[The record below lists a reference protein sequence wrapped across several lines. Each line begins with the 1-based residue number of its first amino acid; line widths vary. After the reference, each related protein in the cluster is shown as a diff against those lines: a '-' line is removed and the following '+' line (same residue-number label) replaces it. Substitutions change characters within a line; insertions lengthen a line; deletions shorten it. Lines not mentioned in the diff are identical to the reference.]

1 MKIKKIVLI
10 LALICGTVTAVQGA
24 VSKLHRCENTLC
36 DSDDNI
42 VVLRGVSIAD
52 AKFTGTLRNPI
63 AGHYSNELA
72 DTPENQLRAT
82 IRLASD
88 ASKGWHSN
96 LIRVPIHPIG
106 GGWPFAGWNEAPEE
120 WTSFIDAAVDECELQ
135 DIYCILD
142 YHAINNWNYSI
153 MGWAKVAEFW
163 SWAADRYRNN
173 PNVIFEIYNE
183 PVSDDNCSS
192 DDCGPNGDI
201 AWSTFKDDIAQPMV
215 DFIRN
220 TIGATENL
228 ILVSSPWWTQMLKDI
243 NDNPIEDPAAVERIA
258 YTLHVYPWH
267 WYEDATLASK
277 VGETVNNYPVVVTE
291 FGYQDGTV
299 CPFNNCDGSGK
310 MIDQDGFGQFIKQYM
325 KDHNMS
331 WTAWAFDNA
340 FESIMFTDDQFTTL
354 AEGPG
359 YMGRYV
365 KDFLAE
371 EKDNYL
377 PCNPCVGSG
386 RPTAN
391 AGVDQVIIDSDQLPG
406 EPVTLSGSAVDTDG
420 TIEQYEWKEADVVLG
435 TGASI
440 AIALDDGIHTISL
453 TVTDNDGRTHTDNV
467 LINVQG
473 STFEPCTNILTNSS
487 FDDGMTGWDNWV
499 EGTSGQGTFTEQSGE
514 LHADI
519 TQAGLDW
526 QIQVWNSTSIE
537 SGKEYV
543 VKYRARATGVRDLI
557 LMIEQNGAPYQA
569 VTSAAHTLST
579 TMTQYSHTFT
589 SAFSFADLKVG
600 FKLGGNGTN
609 DVIIDDVVFAET
621 ESCIPQDAEAP
632 SIPQNVALTTATL
645 NSLEISWNP
654 STDNTA
660 VVGYDVYVGTALV
673 QSVNTPNTTLDGLT
687 IDSEYAIQI
696 VAKDA
701 AGNRSAKSSAQLFRT
716 LSDSEAPS
724 VPAGLVAGTVTHS
737 TIALQW
743 NASTDNVAVEGY
755 NLYINGT
762 LARTLSN
769 VLSTVVS
776 GLTPETLYSITVSA
790 IDVAENESV
799 QGSAVVVTTDV
810 APDVEAPSQPGPIVA
825 TGVSMTTVD
834 VAWTAATDNVGVESY
849 QIFVNGGYYNE
860 VTNLFATVISL
871 SYNTEYSI
879 TVYALDAARNISSV
893 SAALVVTTEADTE
906 APTAPVITTASTT
919 GMTTVDVAW
928 TASQDNIF
936 VEKYIVYVDGVE
948 VQDAG
953 TALNITLS
961 GLTAN
966 TEYSIQVEA
975 VDPSDNRSGLSSEV
989 LVTTDEKPL
998 QEALLIQAESYSTK
1012 HSSIQSEVTA
1022 DIGGGENIGWTAA
1035 GRWVSFSNQ
1044 TLAPGQWKLETRL
1057 ATWESNRS
1065 FDLLIDGVKATTF
1078 TKGSATYTGSGSKY
1092 QTWNTAESGTFTIAN
1107 GDQHTVRLNF
1117 TTGSQNINWIR
1128 FVPVIPDTEKPSVVN
1143 GVSEAGVTAS
1153 TVSLNWNAASDN
1165 VGVTA
1170 YAVYQDGLLVT
1181 TVSGTSASVTGLQA
1195 LTSYGFSVEAID
1207 AAGNRSSTQSA
1218 ALTITTSEVRLINL
1232 LSNGDFS
1239 GGTSGWECSNYGGA
1253 ATCAVLSGQYAIAI
1267 SNPGTSDWNVQPK
1280 QAGFTLETGKTY
1292 TFAYDGKASVSRLA
1306 NIKIETDGSP
1316 WTDYTN
1322 IGSGAALATAMQRYV
1337 YTFTMTQTAAAR
1349 VVLNIGNNGANTVT
1363 VDNMWLVEGTT
1374 DPCGATVG
1382 CSE

>member
-1 MKIKKIVLI
+1 MKIKQILLI
-10 LALICGTVTAVQGA
+10 AALLCGTVTAVQGA
-24 VSKLHRCENTLC
+24 VPALHRCGNTLC

-72 DTPENQLRAT
+72 NTPENQLRAT

-120 WTSFIDAAVDECELQ
+120 WTSFVDAAVDECELQ
-135 DIYCILD
+135 EIYCILD
-142 YHAINNWNYSI
+142 YHAINNWNYSL
-153 MGWAKVAEFW
+153 MGWTKVAEFW

-201 AWSTFKDDIAQPMV
+201 NWSTFKDDIAQPMV

-243 NDNPIEDPAAVERIA
+243 NNNPIDDPASVDRIA

-299 CPFNNCDGSGK
+299 CPFNNCDGSGR
-310 MIDQDGFGQFIKQYM
+310 MIDQDGFGIFIKQYM

-359 YMGRYV
+359 YMGRFI
-365 KDFLAE
+365 KDFLTE
-371 EKDNYL
+371 EKDNFL
-377 PCNPCVGSG
+377 PCNPCMGSG

-391 AGVDQVIIDSDQLPG
+391 AGVDQVVIDTDQLPG
-406 EPVTLSGSAVDTDG
+406 EQVTLSGSGEDTDG
-420 TIEQYEWKEADVVLG
+420 TIEQYEWKEGDVVLG
-435 TGASI
+435 SDASMVLTL
-440 AIALDDGIHTISL
+440 ADGIHTLSL
-453 TVTDNDGRTHTDNV
+453 TVTDNEGRQHTDIV

-473 STFEPCTNILTNSS
+473 STFEPCTNILSNGG
-487 FDDGMTGWDNWV
+487 FDNGLTGWDQWI
-499 EGTSGQGTFTEQSGE
+499 EGTSAQGTITESFGE
-514 LHADI
+514 LNARI
-519 TQAGLDW
+519 TQPGLEW
-526 QIQVWNSTSIE
+526 QIQVWNSTAIE
-537 SGKEYV
+537 AGKEYV
-543 VKYRARATGVRDLI
+543 VKYRARGAGVRDVA
-557 LMIEQNGAPYQA
+557 LMVEQNGAPYQA
-569 VTSAAHTLST
+569 VTSAVHTLST
-579 TMTQYSHTFT
+579 TLTQYSHTFT
-589 SAFSFADLKVG
+589 SAFSFSDLKVG
-600 FKLGGNGTN
+600 FKFGGNGTH

-621 ESCIPQDAEAP
+621 ESCIPQDVEAP
-632 SIPQNVALTTATL
+632 SIPQNVALNTATL

-654 STDNTA
+654 STDNNA
-660 VVGYDVYVGTALV
+660 VVGYDVYIGAALV
-673 QSVNTPNTTLDGLT
+673 QSVNTPHALLDGLT
-687 IDSEYAIQI
+687 IDSEYSIQI
-696 VAKDA
+696 IAKDA
-701 AGNRSAKSSAQLFRT
+701 SGNRSAKSITQFYRT
-716 LSDSEAPS
+716 LPDSEAPS
-724 VPAGLVAGTVTHS
+724 VPTGLVVGTVRHS

-743 NASTDNVAVEGY
+743 NASNDNISVEGY
-755 NLYINGT
+755 NLYINGA

-769 VLSTVVS
+769 GLSTVVS
-776 GLTPETLYSITVSA
+776 GLTPETVYSITLSA
-790 IDVAENESV
+790 IDGAGNESV
-799 QGSAVVVTTDV
+799 QSSAVVVTTDV

-825 TGVSMTTVD
+825 TDVSLTTID
-834 VAWTAATDNVGVESY
+834 IAWAAVTDNVGVESY
-849 QIFVNGGYYNE
+849 QIFVNGGYFNE
-860 VTNLFATVISL
+860 VTSIFATVTGL
-871 SYNTEYSI
+871 NYNTEYSI
-879 TVYALDAARNISSV
+879 TVYALDAARNISTAS
-893 SAALVVTTEADTE
+893 SALVVTTDADTE
-906 APTAPVITTASTT
+906 APTVPVISSAAAT
-919 GMTTVDVAW
+919 GMTTADVAW
-928 TASQDNIF
+928 STSTDNIF
-936 VEKYIVYVDGVE
+936 VDTYIVYVDGVE
-948 VQDAG
+948 AHDAG
-953 TALNITLS
+953 RTLNSTLS

-975 VDPSDNRSGLSSEV
+975 LDPSGNRSGLSAEV
-989 LVTTDEKPL
+989 LITTDDKPL
-998 QEALLIQAESYSTK
+998 QDELLIQVESYSAK
-1012 HSSIQSEVTA
+1012 HASIQTEATS
-1022 DIGGGENIGWTAA
+1022 DIGGGQNIGWTAS

-1044 TLAPGQWKLETRL
+1044 TLAPGQWKLEVRT

-1078 TKGSATYTGSGSKY
+1078 TKGTATYTGSGSKY
-1092 QTWNTAESGTFTIAN
+1092 QTWKTAETGTFTIAN

-1117 TTGSQNINWIR
+1117 TTGSQNINWVR
-1128 FVPVIPDTEKPSVVN
+1128 FVPVIPDTESPSVVT
-1143 GVSEAGVTAS
+1143 GVSESGVTAS
-1153 TVSLNWNAASDN
+1153 TIALNWNAASDN

-1170 YAVYQDGLLVT
+1170 YDVYQDGAKVA
-1181 TVSGTSASVTGLQA
+1181 TVSGTSTLMTGLQA
-1195 LTSYGFSVEAID
+1195 LTTYDFYVIAVD
-1207 AAGNRSSTQSA
+1207 AAGNRSVTQSA
-1218 ALTITTSEVRLINL
+1218 TLTVTTSEVALVNILN
-1232 LSNGDFS
+1232 NGTFA
-1239 GGTSGWECSNYGGA
+1239 GGTSGWDCSSYGGS

-1267 SNPGTSDWNVQPK
+1267 SNPGSADWNIQPR
-1280 QAGFTLETGKTY
+1280 QGGFTLETGKTY

-1306 NIKIETDGSP
+1306 NIKVETDGSP
-1316 WTDYTN
+1316 WIDYSG
-1322 IGSGAALATAMQRYV
+1322 IGSGASLTTTMQRFA
-1337 YTFTMTQTAAAR
+1337 YTFTMTETAAAR
-1349 VVLNIGNNGANTVT
+1349 VVLNIGNTGANTVT
-1363 VDNMWLVEGTT
+1363 VDNMWIVEGSI
-1374 DPCGATVG
+1374 DPCGGIVG